1 MSTSGPREKAAF
13 CEAVEITD
21 PEQRRQFLDQACG
34 ADTALRGQ
42 VERLLALSQ
51 RSGDFF
57 KGCAPALA
65 AAPADADRALSAAE
79 SAIEAEAPE
88 TKSIGPYKLLQKLGE
103 GGCGVVYM
111 AEQEQPIRRRV
122 ALKII
127 KLGMDTRNV
136 IARFEAERQALALMD
151 HPNIARVLDAGATE
165 TGRPYFVMELVYGVK
180 ITDYCDQNRVSMRE
194 RLELFI
200 QVCNAVQHAH
210 QKGIIHRDLKPSNIM
225 VTMHDGVPVPKVIDF
240 GIAKAT
246 EQRLTDKT
254 LFTSYAQLMGTPA
267 YMSPEQMELSGLNL
281 DTRSDIYSLGVLLYE
296 LLTGRTP
303 FDTADLLKVGVDE
316 LRRTVREQEPLSP
329 SAKLKTL
336 NNEELTKTARRLRVE
351 APRLVSQLRGDLDWI
366 VLKCLE
372 KNRTRR
378 YATAIGLAEDIERYL
393 HEQAVLARPPS
404 KLYRLQKLVR
414 RNRIAMLAGATAVA
428 ALLLGSIISTWLFI
442 KEREALRSAETARAK
457 EMQLR
462 REAELRETVK
472 EIGLLMAQNHYDQAD
487 QLLSRVPVEKPSP
500 ETEGLLRIMGD
511 WNAINGRW
519 PRAIERFVSLIELN
533 SRGDWGISL
542 DHFRLGTALI
552 ESGKRDAYERFR
564 QEIVSR
570 FGSAAPTANS
580 LPDRLITS
588 GLLLPAN
595 GQLLRSLEPAADAA
609 EKALAAGPAFRTPWI
624 ASSLAL
630 LEYRRSNDV
639 KATTLCRRC
648 LSSPYCDAP
657 RAALAHVIQAL
668 AYWRQGQCAEG
679 LTELSRAQERIDLA
693 FKNGLNLNSNNDPAQ
708 NWFDWAIARILLR
721 ECQERVLES
730 DRSLAQMTVPPP
742 SVESAAKYRVLGE
755 WHAVRQEWRDAA
767 ERLGALVEVHRL
779 DSWDTITLDY
789 FKLSL
794 ALIEAG
800 RRDEFTRF
808 REEIVAQYGHPTNA
822 TAANRIIKSSL
833 LLPAPRKLLE
843 LLEPHARACEEVINN
858 SSVYVAAWSSLSLA
872 LLEYRQGNYARASDL
887 CRKCLAYPESNA
899 PWTTTARVILA
910 MSYWQLHQYRE
921 AVPKMIEAQAHI
933 DSVFGN
939 GLSPNPSN
947 DPEQHWFDWVIARI
961 LLRECQEQVL
971 QTDRSL
977 AQATLPTASLADYRA
992 LGEWHALRQ
1001 NWRAA
1006 AEWFGAV
1013 LKANKLDD
1021 WDIATL
1027 DYLACGAVLAEIGD
1041 RRSYETFREEAIAR
1055 FKGTDIQAA
1064 AERIIKISLLQ
1075 PVNGKALGALAP
1087 LAEVAARPFT
1097 KADEGPEIIAFREA
1111 WRAISLGLLEYRSG
1125 HSAKAIEWCRSSLA
1139 SRQDLPVRT
1148 ATARVILAMS
1158 LQQDKEHEAAL
1169 SELEQARKII
1179 ESGFDA
1185 GLKHGRWDRGLWFD
1199 WVFARVLFREAAELL
1214 PAKRGSARG
1223 GAP

>member
-1 MSTSGPREKAAF
+1 MSTPREKAVF
-13 CEAVEITD
+13 CEALEITD

-34 ADTALRGQ
+34 ADKTLREG
-42 VERLLALSQ
+42 VEKLLALSQ
-51 RSGDFF
+51 SAGDFF
-57 KGCAPALA
+57 SECRPALA
-65 AAPADADRALSAAE
+65 AAAADADSDRVPLEIKSAL
-79 SAIEAEAPE
+79 EAEPCQ
-88 TKSIGPYKLLQKLGE
+88 SSRIGPYKLLQKLGE
-103 GGCGVVYM
+103 GGCGAVYM
-111 AEQEQPIRRRV
+111 AEQERPIRRRV

-200 QVCNAVQHAH
+200 AVCNAVQHAH

-225 VTMHDGVPVPKVIDF
+225 VTMHDGVPFPKVIDF

-303 FDTADLLKVGVDE
+303 FDTTDLLKLGVDE
-316 LRRTVREQEPLSP
+316 LRRTLREQEPLSP
-329 SAKLKTL
+329 SAKVQTL
-336 NNEELTKTARRLRVE
+336 NNEELAKTARRLQVE

-372 KNRTRR
+372 KDRTRR
-378 YATAIGLAEDIERYL
+378 YATATGLAEDIERYL
-393 HEQAVLARPPS
+393 HEEAVLARPPS
-404 KLYRLQKLVR
+404 RLYRMQKLVR
-414 RNRIAMLAGATAVA
+414 RNRMVVLSGATAIA

-442 KEREALRSAETARAK
+442 KEREALRSAENAGAK
-457 EMQLR
+457 EAQLR
-462 REAELRETVK
+462 REAEWRETVK

-487 QLLSRVPVEKPSP
+487 ELLSRVPLEKPSR
-500 ETEGLLRIMGD
+500 ETEALLRILGD

-533 SRGDWGISL
+533 SRGDWGISW

-570 FGSAAPTANS
+570 FGSAATTTNS

-609 EKALAAGPAFRTPWI
+609 EKALADGPAFRTPWT

-630 LEYRRSNDV
+630 LEYRRANDV
-639 KATTLCRRC
+639 KATTLCTRC
-648 LSSPYCDAP
+648 LSSPDCDAP

-668 AYWRQGQCAEG
+668 AYWRLGQGAEG

-742 SVESAAKYRVLGE
+742 ALESAVKYRVLGE

-767 ERLGALVEVHRL
+767 ERFGALVEVDRF
-779 DSWDTITLDY
+779 DSWDTITQDY

-800 RRDEFTRF
+800 KRDDFNRF
-808 REEIVAQYGHPTNA
+808 REETVARYSHATNA
-822 TAANRIIKSSL
+822 TAANRIIKSCL
-833 LLPAPRKLLE
+833 LLPAPRHLLE
-843 LLEPHARACEEVINN
+843 LLEPQARACEEGISN

-872 LLEYRQGNYARASDL
+872 LLEYRQGNYAKASNL
-887 CRKCLAYPESNA
+887 SRKCLAYPESNA
-899 PWTTTARVILA
+899 PWTTTAQLILA
-910 MSYWQLHQYRE
+910 MSFWQMHQYRE
-921 AVPKMIEAQAHI
+921 AVPKMIEAQSHI

-977 AQATLPTASLADYRA
+977 AQATLPTASLASAADYRA

-1001 NWRAA
+1001 NWRDA

-1027 DYLACGAVLAEIGD
+1027 DYLARGAVLAEIGD
-1041 RRSYETFREEAIAR
+1041 RRSYEAFREEAITR

-1075 PVNGKALGALAP
+1075 PVDGKTLGALAS

-1111 WRAISLGLLEYRSG
+1111 WRAISLALLEYRSG
-1125 HSAKAIEWCRSSLA
+1125 RYAKAIEWCRASLA
-1139 SRQDLPVRT
+1139 CRQDIPVRT
-1148 ATARVILAMS
+1148 STAHLILAMS
-1158 LQQDKEHEAAL
+1158 LEQGGKHEPAL
-1169 SELEQARKII
+1169 SELEQARKTI
-1179 ESGFDA
+1179 ESGFED

-1199 WVFARVLFREAAELL
+1199 WVFARVLLREASELL
-1214 PAKRGSARG
+1214 HTKLDSAQ
-1223 GAP
+1223 